1 MLNTKPVNA
10 GYMGLISGP
19 GRCHMLRPRATT
31 TEAHVLRTSVLQ
43 QEEPPQ

>member
-1 MLNTKPVNA
+1 MLNTRPVNE
-10 GYMGLISGP
+10 GDMGLLSGP
-19 GRCHMLRPRATT
+19 GRRHMLRARTTT